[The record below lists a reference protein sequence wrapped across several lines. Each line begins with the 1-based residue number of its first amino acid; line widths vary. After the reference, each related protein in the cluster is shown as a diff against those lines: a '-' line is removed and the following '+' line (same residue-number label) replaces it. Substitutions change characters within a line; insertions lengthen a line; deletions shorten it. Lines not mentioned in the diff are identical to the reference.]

1 MQVHDNADFSITV
14 ELTLAHFTTVKGWL
28 KKFRI
33 SEIFARLVWGVIE
46 PPSVV
51 FSVCHN
57 LYQKLVFCWHVYDR
71 CTICRFINWYP
82 DVTS

>member
-1 MQVHDNADFSITV
+1 MPIMLELPTIKTDF
-14 ELTLAHFTTVKGWL
+14 LTDFGSFQK
-28 KKFRI
+28 
-33 SEIFARLVWGVIE
+33 SFARLVWGVIE

-71 CTICRFINWYP
+71 CTIYRFINWYP
-82 DVTS
+82 NVTI